1 MRMELLSEDQQLIA
15 DSAAGF
21 LRDGHGIAVFRT
33 LREAGE
39 DANSA
44 ILADLAEMGWMGIV
58 IPEALGG
65 VGLGYRAAGLIAEE
79 LGRNLTVSP
88 FVSSAILA
96 GTALASAGGD
106 MAQNWAAKIAAGD
119 AVVALAMDE
128 AAKHRPERIA
138 TTVSVASGSL
148 RLNGRKTFVGDGG
161 IADRLIVTA
170 KRDDDLCLVLCDPM
184 ADGVTRAS
192 QVMLDHRNA
201 ATVIFEDVAISEAD
215 ILAQGPA
222 AEDVLAKT
230 LAAGRAIAAAEQLG
244 VAKAAA
250 EQTYEYLR
258 TRKQFG
264 VLIGQFQAL
273 QHRAADLYCELA
285 QASSL
290 IASALNALDD
300 DSVEVET
307 LTRVAKAK
315 MARVGRQ
322 ATEEGVQMHG
332 GIGMTDE
339 MDLGLFMKRD
349 RALSEFLGDAGY
361 HTEWILRQ
369 RGI

>member
-21 LRDGHGIAVFRT
+21 LRDGHDIAAFRA
-33 LREAGE
+33 LREAG
-39 DANSA
+39 DDINSA
-44 ILADLAEMGWMGIV
+44 ILTDLAEMGWMGIV
-58 IPEALGG
+58 TPEALGG

-96 GTALASAGGD
+96 GTALASAGGEI
-106 MAQNWAAKIAAGD
+106 AQHWAPRIAAGD
-119 AVVALAMDE
+119 AVIALAMDE

-138 TTVSVASGSL
+138 TSVTGTSHALTLS
-148 RLNGRKTFVGDGG
+148 GRKTFVGDGG
-161 IADRLIVTA
+161 MADRLIVTA
-170 KRDDDLCLVLCDPM
+170 KRGDDLCLVLVDPQ
-184 ADGVTRAS
+184 AAGVTRAS

-201 ATVIFEDVAISEAD
+201 GTVIFEEVPIAEAD
-215 ILAQGPA
+215 ILTQGPA

-244 VAKAAA
+244 VAKAAV

-264 VLIGQFQAL
+264 ALIGQFQAL

-285 QASSL
+285 QVSSL
-290 IASALNALDD
+290 IAAALNAMDEGGD
-300 DSVEVET
+300 EVET
-307 LTRVAKAK
+307 LTRAAKAK

-349 RALSEFLGDAGY
+349 RALTEFLGDAGY

>member
-1 MRMELLSEDQQLIA
+1 MELLNEDQQLIA

-21 LRDGHGIAVFRT
+21 LRDGHGISAFRA
-33 LREAGE
+33 LRETG
-39 DANSA
+39 DDVNSA
-44 ILADLAEMGWMGIV
+44 ILADFAEMGWMGIV

-65 VGLGYRAAGLIAEE
+65 VGLGYRAAGFIAEE

-96 GTALASAGGD
+96 GTAMASAGGEI
-106 MAQNWAAKIAAGD
+106 AQHWAPRIAAGD

-128 AAKHRPERIA
+128 TAKHRPERIA
-138 TTVSVASGSL
+138 TSVTGTSDAMT
-148 RLNGRKTFVGDGG
+148 LNGRKAYVVDGG

-170 KRDDDLCLVLCDPM
+170 KRDDDLCLVLVDPQ
-184 ADGVTRAS
+184 AAGVARTP

-201 ATVIFEDVAISEAD
+201 ATVIFEDVAIAEAD

-349 RALSEFLGDAGY
+349 RALTEFLGDAGY

>member
-21 LRDGHGIAVFRT
+21 LRDGHSIAAFRA
-33 LREAGE
+33 LRETGD
-39 DANSA
+39 DANST
-44 ILADLAEMGWMGIV
+44 ILADLAKMGWMGIV
-58 IPEALGG
+58 IPESLGG

-106 MAQNWAAKIAAGD
+106 MAPKWVPKIAAGD
-119 AVVALAMDE
+119 AVVVLAMDE
-128 AAKHRPERIA
+128 TAKHRPERIA
-138 TTVSVASGSL
+138 TTVAGASGALTLS
-148 RLNGRKTFVGDGG
+148 GRKTFVVDGG

-170 KRDDDLCLVLCDPM
+170 KWGDDLCLVLVDPQ
-184 ADGVTRAS
+184 AAGVTRTP
-192 QVMLDHRNA
+192 QMMLDHRNA

-215 ILAQGPA
+215 VLAQGPV

-230 LAAGRAIAAAEQLG
+230 LAAGRAIAVAEQLG

-250 EQTYEYLR
+250 EQAYEYLR
-258 TRKQFG
+258 TRTQFG

-285 QASSL
+285 QVTSL
-290 IASALNALDD
+290 IASALNAMDEGGD
-300 DSVEVET
+300 EVET
-307 LTRVAKAK
+307 LTRAAKAK

-349 RALSEFLGDAGY
+349 RALTEFLGDAGY
-361 HTEWILRQ
+361 HIEWILRQ

>member
-1 MRMELLSEDQQLIA
+1 MELLSEDQQLIA

-21 LRDGHGIAVFRT
+21 LGDGHGIAAFRV
-33 LREAGE
+33 LREAG
-39 DANSA
+39 DGVNPA
-44 ILADLAEMGWMGIV
+44 ILPELAEMGWMGIV

-96 GTALASAGGD
+96 GTALALAGGK
-106 MAQNWAAKIAAGD
+106 MAQHWAPRVATGE
-119 AVVALAMDE
+119 AVIALAMDE
-128 AAKHRPERIA
+128 TAKHRPERIA
-138 TTVSVASGSL
+138 TSVTGTSGALTLS
-148 RLNGRKTFVGDGG
+148 GRKTFVGDGG

-170 KRDDDLCLVLCDPM
+170 KWDVDLCLVLVDPQ
-184 ADGVTRAS
+184 AAGITRAP
-192 QVMLDHRNA
+192 QVMLDHRNSA
-201 ATVIFEDVAISEAD
+201 SVIFEDVPISEAD

-222 AEDVLAKT
+222 AEAVLAKT

-264 VLIGQFQAL
+264 VLIGKFQAL

-285 QASSL
+285 QVSSL
-290 IASALNALDD
+290 IAAALNALDEGGA
-300 DSVEVET
+300 EVET
-307 LTRVAKAK
+307 LTRAAKAK

-349 RALSEFLGDAGY
+349 RALTEFLGDASY

>member
-21 LRDGHGIAVFRT
+21 VRDGHGIAAFRA
-33 LREAGE
+33 LRRAGY
-39 DANSA
+39 DANLTITA
-44 ILADLAEMGWMGIV
+44 ELAEMGWMGIV
-58 IPEALGG
+58 IPEAFGG
-65 VGLGYRAAGLIAEE
+65 VGFGYRAAGLIAEE

-96 GTALASAGGD
+96 GTALASTGGD
-106 MAQNWAAKIAAGD
+106 IAQNWAPKIAAGD
-119 AVVALAMDE
+119 TVVALAIDE
-128 AAKHRPERIA
+128 AAKHRPERVA
-138 TTVSVASGSL
+138 TSL
-148 RLNGRKTFVGDGG
+148 TGTSDALTLSGRKTFVVDGG

-170 KRDDDLCLVLCDPM
+170 KRGDDLCLVLCDPQ
-184 ADGVTRAS
+184 AAGVTRAS

-201 ATVIFEDVAISEAD
+201 ATVIFEDVALTEAD
-215 ILAQGPA
+215 ILVQGPA

-250 EQTYEYLR
+250 EQTYDYLR

-285 QASSL
+285 QVSSL
-290 IASALNALDD
+290 IAAALNALDEGSD
-300 DSVEVET
+300 EVET
-307 LTRVAKAK
+307 MTRVAKAK

-349 RALSEFLGDAGY
+349 RALTEFLGDAGY

>member
-1 MRMELLSEDQQLIA
+1 MHMELLSEDQQLIA

-21 LRDGHGIAVFRT
+21 LRDGHSIAAFRAF
-33 LREAGE
+33 RETG
-39 DANSA
+39 DDSNSA
-44 ILADLAEMGWMGIV
+44 ILGELAAMGWMGIV

-88 FVSSAILA
+88 FMSSAILA
-96 GTALASAGGD
+96 GTALASAVGD
-106 MAQNWAAKIAAGD
+106 TAKHWAHQIAAGD
-119 AVVALAMDE
+119 AVIALAMDE
-128 AAKHRPERIA
+128 TAKHRPERIA
-138 TTVSVASGSL
+138 TTVSGGTGSP
-148 RLNGRKTFVGDGG
+148 RLNGRKTFVMDGG
-161 IADRLIVTA
+161 TADRLIVTA
-170 KRDDDLCLVLCDPM
+170 KRGEDLCLVLCDPQ
-184 ADGVTRAS
+184 AAGVTRAP
-192 QVMLDHRNA
+192 QVMLDHRNV
-201 ATVIFEDVAISEAD
+201 ATMIFEDVAIAEAD
-215 ILAQGPA
+215 ILAHGA
-222 AEDVLAKT
+222 IAEEILVKM

-250 EQTYEYLR
+250 EQTYDYLR

-285 QASSL
+285 QVSSL
-290 IASALNALDD
+290 IAAALNALDA

-307 LTRVAKAK
+307 LSRAAKAK

-349 RALSEFLGDAGY
+349 RALTEFLGDAGY

>member
-1 MRMELLSEDQQLIA
+1 MELLSEDQQLIA

-21 LRDGHGIAVFRT
+21 LRDRHGIATFRA
-33 LREAGE
+33 LREAGD
-39 DANSA
+39 DANTA
-44 ILADLAEMGWMGIV
+44 LTAELAEMGWMGIM

-65 VGLGYRAAGLIAEE
+65 LGLGYRAAGLIAEE
-79 LGRNLTVSP
+79 LGRNLTVNP
-88 FVSSAILA
+88 FVSSAVLA
-96 GTALASAGGD
+96 GTALASAGGE
-106 MAQNWAAKIAAGD
+106 MVQNWAPKIATGD
-119 AVVALAMDE
+119 AKVALAMDE
-128 AAKHRPERIA
+128 VAKHRPERIA
-138 TTVSVASGSL
+138 TTVSGASGAL
-148 RLNGRKTFVGDGG
+148 KLNGRKTYVVDGG

-170 KRDDDLCLVLCDPM
+170 MRGEDLCLVMCDPM
-184 ADGVTRAS
+184 ADGVTRAP

-201 ATVIFEDVAISEAD
+201 ATVIFEDVAIAEAN
-215 ILAQGPA
+215 IFAQGAA
-222 AEDVLAKT
+222 AEQILAKT

-250 EQTYEYLR
+250 EQTYDYLR

-285 QASSL
+285 QVSSL
-290 IASALNALDD
+290 IAAALNALDED
-300 DSVEVET
+300 GADVET
-307 LTRVAKAK
+307 LTRAAKAK

-349 RALSEFLGDAGY
+349 RALTEFLGDAGY

>member
-1 MRMELLSEDQQLIA
+1 MSMELLSEDQQLIS

-21 LRDGHGIAVFRT
+21 LRDGHSVAAFRA
-33 LREAGE
+33 LREGGD

-44 ILADLAEMGWMGIV
+44 ILGDLAEMGWMGIV

-65 VGLGYRAAGLIAEE
+65 VGLGYRSAGLIAEE

-96 GTALASAGGD
+96 GTALASAGGE
-106 MAQNWAAKIAAGD
+106 MTQNWAPKIATGD
-119 AVVALAMDE
+119 AVVVLAMDE
-128 AAKHRPERIA
+128 AAKHRPKRIA
-138 TTVSVASGSL
+138 TTVSGASGAL
-148 RLNGRKTFVGDGG
+148 KLNGRKTFVVDGG

-170 KRDDDLCLVLCDPM
+170 TLRGDLCLVLVDPQ
-184 ADGVTRAS
+184 AAGVARAR
-192 QVMLDHRNA
+192 QVMLDHRNVA
-201 ATVIFEDVAISEAD
+201 SLVLEDVAIADAD
-215 ILAQGPA
+215 ILAQGRA
-222 AEDVLAKT
+222 AEEVLAQT

-250 EQTYEYLR
+250 EQTYDYLR

-264 VLIGQFQAL
+264 VLIGKFQAL

-290 IASALNALDD
+290 IAAALNALDK
-300 DSVEVET
+300 DSAEVET
-307 LTRVAKAK
+307 LTRAAKAK
-315 MARVGRQ
+315 IARVGRQ

-339 MDLGLFMKRD
+339 MNLGLFMKRD
-349 RALSEFLGDAGY
+349 RALTEFLGDAGY

>member
-1 MRMELLSEDQQLIA
+1 MELLSEDQQLIA

-21 LRDGHGIAVFRT
+21 LRDGHGIAAFRA
-33 LREAGE
+33 LREVGD
-39 DANSA
+39 DANRA
-44 ILADLAEMGWMGIV
+44 ILPELAEMGWMGIV

-65 VGLGYRAAGLIAEE
+65 IGLGYRAAGLIAEE

-96 GTALASAGGD
+96 GTALASAGGK
-106 MAQNWAAKIAAGD
+106 MAQNWAPKVATGD
-119 AVVALAMDE
+119 AMVALAMDE
-128 AAKHRPERIA
+128 TTKHRPERIA
-138 TTVSVASGSL
+138 TTVTGTSDALKLS
-148 RLNGRKTFVGDGG
+148 GRKTFVVDGG

-170 KRDDDLCLVLCDPM
+170 KRDNDLCLVLCDPQ
-184 ADGVTRAS
+184 AAGGTRAP

-201 ATVIFEDVAISEAD
+201 ASVIFEDVPIAEAD
-215 ILAQGPA
+215 ILAQGAA

-273 QHRAADLYCELA
+273 QHRAVDLYCELA
-285 QASSL
+285 QVSSL
-290 IASALNALDD
+290 IAAALNALDE
-300 DSVEVET
+300 DSSEAET
-307 LTRVAKAK
+307 LSRAAKAK

-339 MDLGLFMKRD
+339 MDPGLFMKRD
-349 RALSEFLGDAGY
+349 RALTEFLGDAGY
-361 HTEWILRQ
+361 HTEWVLRQ